1 MILASIGSNYSLETN
16 SLSVCHRK
24 YLLKYLAVPVLAVV
38 LATLLGKEE
47 TRMHPVRGNAIRRC
61 ENHPL
66 TTIEELRVMQVT

>member
-24 YLLKYLAVPVLAVV
+24 YLLKYLAVLV

-66 TTIEELRVMQVT
+66 RLRSCV

>member
-24 YLLKYLAVPVLAVV
+24 YLLKYLAVLV

-47 TRMHPVRGNAIRRC
+47 TCTQSPSQGKSEMPSAAVK
-61 ENHPL
+61 
-66 TTIEELRVMQVT
+66 TIHSLQLRSYV